1 MRKLQ
6 TLFTA
11 FVMFLVLI
19 SFSAGAEEH
28 SNPAEH
34 RFHLVLEPVR
44 DMVPGDR
51 IERSVLLQN
60 LSGQDLKYSVEKI
73 TCRGTDALLRQMNLT
88 LQDGETRI
96 FSDSCS
102 NLQAA
107 SGFTETILQKSHVDK
122 QLKLVLE
129 LDLAATANV
138 SGETFMVDISICSVP
153 YEGEIPASEGSRKRG
168 SRGSIGTIQEPQER
182 HSISFAGGPGVVE
195 ASEKSTAVEH
205 SPESENAKDAGASA
219 SQKKSRTKSASD
231 ISLIRTIMS
240 KFGYRGQRT
249 QVSRGSETA
258 DSGIDSGQAVS
269 YRNLCI
275 RVMQMEK
282 ESKGQVRII
291 TGSTDAAS
299 GNKEAVTVY
308 LGEDPEPVGYLF
320 LMLILLI
327 LILVCLILVRIL
339 RFYRTVNAEK
349 EREAEDVTAQSQSYG
364 MPRGNEI

>member
-28 SNPAEH
+28 SNPVEY
-34 RFHLVLEPVR
+34 RFHFILEPVR
-44 DMVPGDR
+44 DMIPGDR
-51 IERSVLLQN
+51 IERSILLQN

-73 TCRGTDALLRQMNLT
+73 TCRGTDTLLRQMNLT
-88 LQDGETRI
+88 LQDEETCI

-138 SGETFMVDISICSVP
+138 SGETCMVDISICSVP
-153 YEGEIPASEGSRKRG
+153 YEGKIPASESSRKRG
-168 SRGSIGTIQEPQER
+168 SRGSIGTIQELQER
-182 HSISFAGGPGVVE
+182 HSISFTGGPGVAGV
-195 ASEKSTAVEH
+195 SERSIAVDH
-205 SPESENAKDAGASA
+205 SPEPENAKDAGASA

-240 KFGYRGQRT
+240 KFGYPGKRT
-249 QVSRGSETA
+249 QIYRESEA
-258 DSGIDSGQAVS
+258 SGQSIDSGQAAS
-269 YRNLCI
+269 ARNLCI
-275 RVMQMEK
+275 RVIQMEK
-282 ESKGQVRII
+282 ESKGQVRVI
-291 TGSTDAAS
+291 TGNTGAAS
-299 GNKEAVTVY
+299 GNKEAMTIY
-308 LGEDPEPVGYLF
+308 LGEDLEPVGYLF

-339 RFYRTVNAEK
+339 RFYRNVNAEK
-349 EREAEDVTAQSQSYG
+349 EREADVTAQSQSYG